1 MTRRVAFLIGAALF
15 APSVLLAAV
24 TLDFPEGPLNLSNA
38 PQIGAAGGEALSLRL
53 DPRGGVVV
61 RRGETEQRVAES
73 SRSGGVISLPVL
85 YVDGAGVHVFWRVKL
100 SAPVAELG
108 NPGDK
113 LIYVR
118 SSTDGGKSFGPP
130 HRLNQQ
136 GGAFQPRTAGN
147 GQGAVY
153 TVWPDERFRMYHV
166 YLNRTTDGGKT
177 WQARDTQVD
186 VRPEKEGG
194 AYDPV
199 LAATGDHVWVAWA
212 EGDFPASQMPA
223 GATPQASRGHRGQTP
238 SAKLVP
244 FVVLLRRSTD
254 RGETWSDP
262 VRVAEPTGQPFS
274 TVFLRASGSL
284 LLYWFTEQGFA
295 GVKSGDDGRTWTAV
309 TGFPKVEQIEGLTG
323 AVDPASGRIILAYGV
338 DREGQRPALWV
349 TSSPDGM
356 QFDAPVPLPTKTP
369 HLTTA
374 VLPEIVPG
382 KDGTVM
388 ALWQDSRYIR
398 STVCARLSKDGGRTW
413 LERDTCLEESP
424 GKFHAFFPKGAA
436 DGAGGFFTQWVRYTD
451 DRLQKVEVVL
461 TRVDPGR
468 LPAPPDPREASQA
481 RLEERVGGFWK
492 TRVAADWSGS
502 YAFMDPIF
510 RSRVRR
516 EAYIGS
522 QGVVKYYDFKIE
534 KLDVTERIAKAT
546 VRYTFEIPEL
556 EVQGKRHVVPKRD
569 EPTTQEWIFVDGDW
583 HLVFKDLMNQT
594 FFRY

>member
-15 APSVLLAAV
+15 APSILLAAV
-24 TLDFPEGPLNLSNA
+24 TLDFPEGPLNLPNA

-53 DPRGGVVV
+53 SPRGDVVL
-61 RRGETEQRVAES
+61 RRGDVEQRVAEG
-73 SRSGGVISLPVL
+73 SRSGGRISLPVL
-85 YVDGAGVHVFWRVKL
+85 YVDGAGVHTFWRVKL
-100 SAPVAELG
+100 SAPVPEVG

-153 TVWPDERFRMYHV
+153 AVWADERFGRYHV

-199 LAATGDHVWVAWA
+199 LAATGDHVWVIWA
-212 EGDFPASQMPA
+212 EGNIVASQM
-223 GATPQASRGHRGQTP
+223 QAAAP
-238 SAKLVP
+238 SGKGTKPEP
-244 FVVLLRRSTD
+244 FVLLLRRSTD

-262 VRVAEPTGQPFS
+262 VRVVEPTGQPFS
-274 TVFLRASGSL
+274 PIVLRASGRL

-295 GVKSGDDGRTWTAV
+295 GMKSGDDGRTWTAV
-309 TGFPKVEQIEGLTG
+309 TGFPKAEPIGGLTG
-323 AVDPASGRIILAYGV
+323 AVDAASGRIILAYGV

-356 QFDAPVPLPTKTP
+356 QFDAPMPLPTKTP

-374 VLPEIVPG
+374 ILPQIVPG

-388 ALWQDSRYIR
+388 ALWQDFRYIR

-413 LERDTCLEESP
+413 LERDTCLEEPP

-436 DGAGGFFTQWVRYTD
+436 DGTGGFFTQWVRYTD
-451 DRLQKVEVVL
+451 DRLHKAEVVL

-468 LPAPPDPREASQA
+468 VPAPPDPREASQA

-492 TRVAADWSGS
+492 TRVAADWGGS

-556 EVQGKRHVVPKRD
+556 EVAPGKRQAVPKRD
-569 EPTTQEWIFVDGDW
+569 DPTTQEWVFVDGDW
-583 HLVFKDLMNQT
+583 HLVFKDLMNQA
-594 FFRY
+594 FFQY